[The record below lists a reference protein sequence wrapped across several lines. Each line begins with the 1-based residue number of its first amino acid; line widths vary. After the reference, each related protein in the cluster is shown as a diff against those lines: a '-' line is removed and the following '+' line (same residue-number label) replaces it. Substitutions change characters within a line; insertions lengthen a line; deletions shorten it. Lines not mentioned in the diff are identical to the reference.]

1 MRRLS
6 GAAIAACALVWS
18 AGAIAAPPAPLLE
31 LRLGPGPM
39 DEAVNRGEVKVTL
52 VVPAVDAPVGVP
64 LFKGEVADLI
74 VSDAQGVVA
83 RAPGAAKDWSPARPV
98 KGAVTAR
105 YDLAVSNT
113 SKNGGT
119 TPIFPRIDGKG
130 FSALGM
136 ALLPNVEIASPYRIR
151 VEWDLTAMGPGA
163 TAVSSAGD
171 GDAEMPAGPVSRL
184 QKMIFMAGTL
194 HREPETGETDKFSAA
209 WSGDPGFDLHPPMQ
223 WAAKLHAY
231 MMAFF
236 RTPDDP
242 AYRVLIRRN
251 GAGNPGGGV
260 AFPNAFF
267 ATYGPGVT
275 GERMKQILGHEMT
288 HTFTA
293 NDLDK
298 WYVEGD
304 AVYYQVQL
312 PWRAGM
318 TSTEAY
324 LRDINLTAG
333 RYYTNAEI
341 DTPESQIAPNFFK
354 DPWLNTLAYDRG
366 ALYFAALDGKIKRK
380 TAGTKSIDDLVRVMV
395 RLERTGQP
403 ITDQTW
409 IDLLRKEIG
418 EDAVALHNSMISGGV
433 VRPESGDFGPC
444 FRRIDA
450 KLRRYQ
456 LGFKTTTSAD
466 GVKTVSELE
475 AGSEAARAGV
485 RNGDIVE
492 LSVITT
498 EGVKRDPEA
507 TVTVQVTRDGKT
519 FPVTYLPRTAAT
531 FDAYQW
537 ERVPGVPETACKPAR

>member
-6 GAAIAACALVWS
+6 GAAIAVCALAWS
-18 AGAIAAPPAPLLE
+18 AGATAAPTAPLLE
-31 LRLGPGPM
+31 LRLAPGPM
-39 DEAVNRGEVKVTL
+39 DEAINQGDVKVTII
-52 VVPAVDAPVGVP
+52 VPAVDAPAGVP
-64 LFKGEVADLI
+64 LFKGQ
-74 VSDAQGVVA
+74 VSDLTVSDSQGVVA
-83 RAPGAAKDWSPARPV
+83 RAQGDAKDWVPTRPV
-98 KGAVTAR
+98 KGAVTVR
-105 YDLAVSNT
+105 FDVAVSNT
-113 SKNGGT
+113 PKNGGT
-119 TPIFPRIDGKG
+119 TPIFPRIDDKG

-136 ALLPNVEIASPYRIR
+136 TFLPTLEITTPYRIR

-171 GDAEMPAGPVSRL
+171 GEAEMPSGPASRL
-184 QKMIFMAGTL
+184 QRMVFMAGRL

-231 MMAFF
+231 MMGFF
-236 RTPDDP
+236 QTPDDP

-251 GAGNPGGGV
+251 GANNPGGGV

-267 ATYGPGVT
+267 ATYGSGVT
-275 GERMKQILGHEMT
+275 AEKMKQILGHEMT

-304 AVYYQVQL
+304 AVYYQVLL

-318 TSTEAY
+318 ASTEAY
-324 LRDINLTAG
+324 LRDINLTAA

-341 DTPESQIAPNFFK
+341 DAPESRIAPNFFK
-354 DPWLNTLAYDRG
+354 DPWMNTLAYDRG

-380 TAGTKSIDDLVRVMV
+380 TGGKRSIDDLVRVMV
-395 RLERTGQP
+395 RLERTNQP

-418 EDAVALHNSMISGGV
+418 EDAVTLHNSMIAGGI

-444 FRRIDA
+444 FRRVDA
-450 KLRRYQ
+450 KVRRYD
-456 LGFKTTTSAD
+456 LGFKTPASAD
-466 GVKTVSELE
+466 GRKTVSELE
-475 AGSEAARAGV
+475 DGSEAAKAGV
-485 RNGDIVE
+485 RNGDVVE
-492 LSVITT
+492 LPVITT
-498 EGVKRDPEA
+498 EGVKRDPQA
-507 TVTVQVTRDGKT
+507 TVTLSVTRDGKT
-519 FPVTYLPRTAAT
+519 FPITYLPRTPAS

-537 ERVPGVPETACKPAR
+537 ERVAGVPESACKALR